1 MGLIREPLN
10 VDFVVDPKPLTKR
23 EKEAISKYIREYKEK
38 NSGKATPNRK
48 FKRTST
54 TRKKEASI
62 I

>member
-38 NSGKATPNRK
+38 HSGKATSNSK

-62 I
+62 T